1 MKATGK
7 NLILNREFIIA
18 PQQSSLLVSLEP
30 EVKWTVD
37 SVGSKVEEEIA
48 VGDRVL
54 LPPGKPVEIAPG
66 KFLVAASLVLAI
78 YTK

>member
-7 NLILNREFIIA
+7 NIILNREFIIA
-18 PQQSSLLVSLEP
+18 PQQSSILVSLEP

-37 SVGSKVEEEIA
+37 SIGSKVEEEIA

-54 LPPGKPVEIAPG
+54 LPPGKPAEIAPG
-66 KFLVAASLVLAI
+66 KFLVPASSVLAI